1 MNALT
6 GLGCLHISYW
16 FYAKQ
21 PWDTFPHSSSC
32 SKGCFPPRRGS
43 RQSSPTVL
51 GGSSSSSSSST
62 PAQQPQHGL
71 CHEGRSLTELQPQ
84 TWPSHHLCTHPEKSL
99 AASFP
104 PHLSPRPALLEN
116 PILPPTQY
124 RAGVWWFLE
133 ENVLTT
139 HLHLQRLALRVTEFR
154 IKQHSY
160 CKNELQHKLLHLSH
174 HKGYIPLLF
183 WYQMAQ
189 GLFFNKCC
197 LLHLQQVLWVTRQIS
212 SLNIFFILYPL
223 PSLSSQVHLFLR
235 NRKNLLFFKGPVVS
249 FIYWSSQRILWVILS
264 PWKPQIDLQG
274 FGEVILF
281 WRGCAGLSDRK

>member
-1 MNALT
+1 MGHRAR
-6 GLGCLHISYW
+6 
-16 FYAKQ
+16 
-21 PWDTFPHSSSC
+21 SSSR
-32 SKGCFPPRRGS
+32 SKGCFPPQRGC
-43 RQSSPTVL
+43 RQSSLDSPTVL
-51 GGSSSSSSSST
+51 GGSSSSPSSST
-62 PAQQPQHGL
+62 PVQHLLSAPAGQVIN
-71 CHEGRSLTELQPQ
+71 RAPTANPPFPQ
-84 TWPSHHLCTHPEKSL
+84 TLQTPWEKPRCFL
-99 AASFP
+99 P
-104 PHLSPRPALLEN
+104 THLSPKPALLEN
-116 PILPPTQY
+116 PILPPTQL
-124 RAGVWWFLE
+124 RAGVWRFLE

-139 HLHLQRLALRVTEFR
+139 HSHLQCLALCVTEFR
-154 IKQHSY
+154 IKQHSN

-174 HKGYIPLLF
+174 HKGYTPLLF

-197 LLHLQQVLWVTRQIS
+197 LLHLPQVLWVTRQIS
-212 SLNIFFILYPL
+212 SLNIFFILSPL

-235 NRKNLLFFKGPVVS
+235 NRKNLLFFKGPVAS